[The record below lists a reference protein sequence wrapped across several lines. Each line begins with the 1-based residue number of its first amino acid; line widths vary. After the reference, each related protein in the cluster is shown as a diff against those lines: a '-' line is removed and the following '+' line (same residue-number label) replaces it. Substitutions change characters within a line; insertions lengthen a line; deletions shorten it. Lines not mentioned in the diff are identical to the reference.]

1 MFDIIAKAI
10 VYLSMAIFI
19 TAIFYS
25 TIRSFFDKKTA
36 KEILKDPCYVDATIT
51 EIMPGTPTSYGLVNI
66 TVDYSFTAING
77 ETYKKKNVLTGI
89 KTMDLPKFNVGFT
102 IPVVYLRNDPSKNIL
117 NMRNAIEDY
126 VRFRWKKKS

>member
-10 VYLSMAIFI
+10 VYLSMGIFI

-25 TIRSFFDKKTA
+25 IIRGFFDKKTA

-77 ETYKKKNVLTGI
+77 ETYTKKNVLTGI

-102 IPVVYLRNDPSKNIL
+102 IPVVYLRNDPSKNML

>member
-10 VYLSMAIFI
+10 VYLSMGIFI

-36 KEILKDPCYVDATIT
+36 KEIFKDPCYVDATIT
-51 EIMPGTPTSYGLVNI
+51 EIMPGTPTSYGIVNI

-77 ETYKKKNVLTGI
+77 KTYMKKNVLTGI
-89 KTMDLPKFNVGFT
+89 KTMDLQKFNVGFT
-102 IPVVYLRNDPSKNIL
+102 IPVVYLKNDPSKNML

-126 VRFRWKKKS
+126 LRFRWKKKS

>member
-1 MFDIIAKAI
+1 MIEILMKALVFI
-10 VYLSMAIFI
+10 SVGVLVLAISITTVQNFI
-19 TAIFYS
+19 
-25 TIRSFFDKKTA
+25 DKKTA
-36 KEILKDPCYVDATIT
+36 KKIMTDPCYVDATIT
-51 EIMPGTPTSYGLVNI
+51 EIMPGTPTSYGIVNI

-77 ETYKKKNVLTGI
+77 ETYMKKNVLTGI

-102 IPVVYLRNDPSKNIL
+102 IPVVYLRNDPSKNML

>member
-1 MFDIIAKAI
+1 MDIFLKAFY
-10 VYLSMAIFI
+10 YLFVGVAA
-19 TAIFYS
+19 TAICITTVKNF
-25 TIRSFFDKKTA
+25 IDKKTA
-36 KEILKDPCYVDATIT
+36 KKIMTDPCYVDATIA
-51 EIMPGTPTSYGLVNI
+51 EIMPGTPSSYGLVNI